1 MKLTLCFLAD
11 IQPEIF
17 FSLLEKPNS
26 VLPFKFILTEYIEQ
40 ISQWLIRATISG
52 KTSRTSF
59 PWRSEI
65 KLVKMLPWLLI
76 NYPLKR
82 RLFISYFLV
91 KWKFFGNR
99 FCLHRAVPRIFC
111 LRGQTPQTF
120 TGISRIQTGFLVKH
134 YVRKKSFPGGDNC
147 PPPPAPTAMH
157 GPVSRWSWS
166 RPLII
171 NDMGSW
177 QRQFEFSDSRQNI
190 GNKAEWLGSPGNIKG
205 ANKDAKI

>member
-134 YVRKKSFPGGDNC
+134 YVRKKKFSWRGQL
-147 PPPPAPTAMH
+147 PPPLPPPRYVRSWYTYYFH
-157 GPVSRWSWS
+157 FEEWSVTWCS
-166 RPLII
+166 LYWKCYGCCIWREK
-171 NDMGSW
+171 NM
-177 QRQFEFSDSRQNI
+177 
-190 GNKAEWLGSPGNIKG
+190 K
-205 ANKDAKI
+205 